1 VSSLSPYIYARK
13 LTLSLFPLSKWA
25 YRVRERIANPSTG
38 ADSVILKHD
47 NDDDGED
54 AAGGRLAMLLDVR
67 SEDGVIVVVSRWYG
81 GVKLGP
87 RRFAIIAN
95 VARVLLDHVHTE
107 RSK

>member
-1 VSSLSPYIYARK
+1 VL
-13 LTLSLFPLSKWA
+13 LPLSKWA
-25 YRVRERIANPSTG
+25 YRVREKIVNPSTG
-38 ADSVILKHD
+38 AETVILKHD

-67 SEDGVIVVVSRWYG
+67 GEDGVIVVVSRWFG

-95 VARVLLDHVHTE
+95 LARELLDHCKTE